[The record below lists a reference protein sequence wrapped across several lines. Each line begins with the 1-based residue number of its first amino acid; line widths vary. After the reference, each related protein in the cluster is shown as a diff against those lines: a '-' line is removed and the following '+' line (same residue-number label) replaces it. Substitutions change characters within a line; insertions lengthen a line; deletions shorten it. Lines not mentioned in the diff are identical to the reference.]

1 MELVRIGE
9 LAKRSGVPIA
19 TLKHYLR
26 EGLIAPARKSGRTMS
41 WYDPALATKV
51 RAIKELQQRQFLP
64 LDVIKQ
70 SIEGDGE
77 APDDLAAADAI
88 AKVLAHHGGS
98 RARTRAEILARGE
111 ATARELEI
119 LAAAG
124 LAVPTASDGKYR
136 GDDLALLST
145 LGAARRAGISAEML
159 PFEIINDYLAALRA
173 LAAVELRLFR
183 EGVVRRAKRGDVARL
198 TTAATELSERLV
210 VLVRRKLLLPTLQ
223 QLIEEK
229 PDANEPTDPGTRH
242 GVRRKRI
249 EPRRRRSRRGRSRRR
264 RSRRD
269 S

>member
-70 SIEGDGE
+70 SIERDGE

-88 AKVLAHHGGS
+88 AKVLARHGGS
-98 RARTRAEILARGE
+98 RARTREEILARGE
-111 ATARELEI
+111 ATARELDI

-124 LAVPTASDGKYR
+124 LAVPSASDGKYR

-145 LGAARRAGISAEML
+145 LAAARRAGISADML

-198 TTAATELSERLV
+198 TTAATKLSERLV

-223 QLIEEK
+223 RLIEEE
-229 PDANEPTDPGTRH
+229 PDANEPTVAPGTRH
-242 GVRRKRI
+242 GVRRKRS
-249 EPRRRRSRRGRSRRR
+249 EPRRRRSRR
-264 RSRRD
+264 D
-269 S
+269 H